1 VSEASVAG
9 AYRRA
14 RPDEVP
20 ALVALVESAYRGEP
34 TASAW
39 TTEAHL
45 IGGQRVDRDMLGA
58 AMADPRT
65 AVLVR
70 VDPTGEL
77 VACCELRQ
85 LDGAV
90 ASFGMFAVSPD
101 RQAAGVGRELLEEAE
116 RVVVREWGA
125 TRMELSVI
133 DVRIELVDAAHE
145 SFTDVCDY
153 QAFLPTLGDAVPA
166 LVIDAI
172 DASAAEGCTDADMPI
187 ERAKELTNTFAIN
200 FLESVFRGGELI
212 SDANT
217 TLPDDIIFMSR

>member
-1 VSEASVAG
+1 MSEASVAG

-34 TASAW
+34 AESAW

-133 DVRIELVDAAHE
+133 DVRIELVDWYRRRGYEPTGEQQPFPYGDERFGRPRRDDLRFAVLAKDLVVGD
-145 SFTDVCDY
+145 TDR
-153 QAFLPTLGDAVPA
+153 PTAPPVDSTG
-166 LVIDAI
+166 
-172 DASAAEGCTDADMPI
+172 
-187 ERAKELTNTFAIN
+187 R
-200 FLESVFRGGELI
+200 
-212 SDANT
+212 
-217 TLPDDIIFMSR
+217 

>member
-1 VSEASVAG
+1 MSEASVAG

-34 TASAW
+34 AESAW

-133 DVRIELVDAAHE
+133 DVRIELVDWYRRRGYEPTGEQQPFPYGDERFGRPRRDDLRFVVLAKDLVVGD
-145 SFTDVCDY
+145 TDR
-153 QAFLPTLGDAVPA
+153 PTVPP
-166 LVIDAI
+166 VD
-172 DASAAEGCTDADMPI
+172 STG
-187 ERAKELTNTFAIN
+187 R
-200 FLESVFRGGELI
+200 
-212 SDANT
+212 
-217 TLPDDIIFMSR
+217 

>member
-1 VSEASVAG
+1 MSEASVAG

-34 TASAW
+34 AESAW

-85 LDGAV
+85 IDGAV
-90 ASFGMFAVSPD
+90 ASFGRRLRRRIVDAQTAVAIVELHQHIAPVLAEPHVS
-101 RQAAGVGRELLEEAE
+101 GGCELLGEIAEAADAVGALRE
-116 RVVVREWGA
+116 R
-125 TRMELSVI
+125 
-133 DVRIELVDAAHE
+133 RIELEERALEEPGLRRHLAVGQDLQAAADDGE
-145 SFTDVCDY
+145 G
-153 QAFLPTLGDAVPA
+153 LGDWR
-166 LVIDAI
+166 
-172 DASAAEGCTDADMPI
+172 GRR
-187 ERAKELTNTFAIN
+187 RAGREQ
-200 FLESVFRGGELI
+200 
-212 SDANT
+212 
-217 TLPDDIIFMSR
+217 